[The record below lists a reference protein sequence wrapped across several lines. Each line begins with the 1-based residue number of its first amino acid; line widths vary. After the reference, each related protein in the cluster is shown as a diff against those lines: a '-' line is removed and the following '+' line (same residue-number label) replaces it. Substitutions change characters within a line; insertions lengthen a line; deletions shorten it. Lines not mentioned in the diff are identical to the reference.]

1 VLKEPIA
8 NSIGVVTN
16 PDILLP
22 DFARYVFEHIHNTGA
37 YQPHIKGS
45 VIPFIRQTD
54 LDRVITEQMQ
64 QMWGGQ
70 E

>member
-1 VLKEPIA
+1 MTVFERAWWVVKTEEP
-8 NSIGVVTN
+8 
-16 PDILLP
+16 PLHP

-37 YQPHIKGS
+37 YRPYIGGS
-45 VIPFIRQTD
+45 VVPFIRQGD
-54 LDRVITEQMQ
+54 LDRVIMEQMQ